1 MFVLASKINRK
12 YSADVKGILNID
24 DGIVTIQVEDVDEPI
39 VLADFIKDFANKE
52 VKIVTSYG
60 DEL

>member
-1 MFVLASKINRK
+1 MASKINKK
-12 YSADVKGILNID
+12 YSCDVKGILNIE
-24 DGIVTIQVEDVDEPI
+24 DGIVTIQVEDMDEPI
-39 VLADFIKDFANKE
+39 VLADFIKDFVDKE

>member
-1 MFVLASKINRK
+1 MASKVNRK
-12 YSADVKGILNID
+12 YSADVKGILSVE
-24 DGIVTIQVEDVDEPI
+24 DGIISIQVEDMDEPI
-39 VLADFIKDFANKE
+39 VLADFIKDFVDKE